1 MKKIKPEKSL
11 WAILVIAPLIYLLI
25 PPYFVAY
32 FFKLYNLNPFHIASL
47 PHFNPF
53 KTERGIP
60 LSHTFSYLL
69 IMWLILNVVVS
80 TIVAIVY
87 RLFFRPEDN
96 K

>member
-25 PPYFVAY
+25 PPYLVAY
-32 FFKLYNLNPFHIASL
+32 FFKLYNLNPFYIASL

-80 TIVAIVY
+80 MVVAIVY